1 MSIDL
6 LYGIG
11 LIWFLVFLVISLVQ
25 QLRTFPDDE
34 ESEKENKPVM
44 WFFIGA
50 IPFAIVAIIKLFIL
64 V

>member
-1 MSIDL
+1 MSFDL

-44 WFFIGA
+44 WFWIGA
-50 IPFAIVAIIKLFIL
+50 IPFAILVIISFWAW
-64 V
+64 

>member
-1 MSIDL
+1 MSFDL

-11 LIWFLVFLVISLVQ
+11 LIWFLVFLVISLVE

-44 WFFIGA
+44 WFWIGA
-50 IPFAIVAIIKLFIL
+50 IPFAILVIISFWAW
-64 V
+64 